1 MISLRD
7 TDRRSPFAHPPRP
20 AVRPIL
26 EFAMPL
32 TRGEIVGHDIERM
45 AFKFTMLNGAEVVNC
60 QISDAA
66 LDDLAGM
73 KGTESFA
80 RQAQFVSLRD
90 TVERIASDLFDK
102 KASPNGSVVRIF
114 SKHVL
119 NHQRQSPE
127 INR

>member
-1 MISLRD
+1 
-7 TDRRSPFAHPPRP
+7 
-20 AVRPIL
+20 
-26 EFAMPL
+26 MPL

-45 AFKFTMLNGAEVVNC
+45 AFKFTMLNAAEVVNC

-90 TVERIASDLFDK
+90 TVERIASELFDK
-102 KASPNGSVVRIF
+102 RPSPNGSVLRIF
-114 SKHVL
+114 SKHVATQA
-119 NHQRQSPE
+119 NPVADSSATG
-127 INR
+127 